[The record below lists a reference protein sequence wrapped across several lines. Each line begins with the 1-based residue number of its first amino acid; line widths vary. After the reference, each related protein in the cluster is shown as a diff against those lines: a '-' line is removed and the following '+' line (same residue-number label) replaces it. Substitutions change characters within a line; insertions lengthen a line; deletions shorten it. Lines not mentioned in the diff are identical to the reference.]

1 MKIIC
6 IGRNYADHAKELSNP
21 VPEDPLVFMKP
32 PSALLIN
39 EKPFYIPE
47 FTQDV
52 HYELEVVLK
61 ICKNGRHVQPE
72 FASGYYQ
79 EVSLG
84 IDFTARDVQSDL
96 KRKGHPWEIA
106 KGFDHSA
113 VLGQWVPLKDVLQQ
127 GNIEFRM
134 EKNGETVQHGNT
146 RDLIFSFDYLIEYVS
161 KYFKLQMGDLI
172 FTGTP
177 AGVGPVQI
185 GDLLEGFIHKNDGSI
200 ERLLRCEVR

>member
-6 IGRNYADHAKELSNP
+6 IGRNYIDHAKELSNP
-21 VPEDPLVFMKP
+21 VPERPLVFMKP
-32 PSALLIN
+32 PSALLVN

-47 FTQDV
+47 FTQEV

-113 VLGQWVPLKDVLQQ
+113 VLGRWVPLKDVLQQ
-127 GNIEFRM
+127 GNIEFRL

-146 RDLIFSFDYLIEYVS
+146 RDLIFSFNYLVEYVS
-161 KYFKLQMGDLI
+161 RYFKLQMGDLI

>member
-6 IGRNYADHAKELSNP
+6 IGRNYVDHAKELSNP
-21 VPEDPLVFMKP
+21 VPSKPLVFMKP

-39 EKPFYIPE
+39 EKPFYYPD
-47 FTQDV
+47 FTKNL

-61 ICKNGRHVQPE
+61 ICKNGRHVQPQ

-79 EVSLG
+79 EVTLG
-84 IDFTARDVQSDL
+84 IDFTARDVQDEL
-96 KRKGHPWEIA
+96 KKKGHPWEIA

-113 VLGQWVPLKDVLQQ
+113 VLGNWVDLKHVQKD
-127 GNIEFRM
+127 GNIEFRL

-146 RDLIFSFDYLIEYVS
+146 RDLIFSFDHLIVYVS
-161 KYFKLQMGDLI
+161 QYFKLQMGDMI

-177 AGVGPVQI
+177 AGVGPVKI
-185 GDLLEGFIHKNDGSI
+185 GDQLEGFIHLNDGGV
-200 ERLLRCEVR
+200 ERLLGCEVK